1 MSRQINFC
9 SDRKKSF
16 HTKLDAMIQ
25 ILNLKTHISE
35 YLSCD
40 IVLRIVN
47 STQYILQLTYF
58 T

>member
-25 ILNLKTHISE
+25 ILNIKSYMFIYNHEREIYHKS
-35 YLSCD
+35 
-40 IVLRIVN
+40 N
-47 STQYILQLTYF
+47 ILHLNND
-58 T
+58 